1 LKDEINRRSRL
12 CKHLEEAID
21 NLTSGCPILA
31 MNEYVMR
38 YDKVCIHLHSST
50 CKGLGT
56 ETTGRRCPHP
66 LKPMYEQEDVT
77 VLWNQGIQTEREFAA
92 NTPDV
97 IINTKKI
104 KQAY

>member
-1 LKDEINRRSRL
+1 
-12 CKHLEEAID
+12 
-21 NLTSGCPILA
+21 

-50 CKGLGT
+50 CKGLGI

-66 LKPMYEQEDVT
+66 LKPMYEQKDVT

-97 IINTKKI
+97 IINTKKDKTSI
-104 KQAY
+104 LKVVTISADRNVAQKEA